1 MWPGLADNDEAAS
14 PARVRD
20 NQGLWKRKERE
31 REGGA
36 KKTWNEQSRAKGGE
50 RVKV

>member
-20 NQGLWKRKERE
+20 NQGLWERKREGERERDIERE
-31 REGGA
+31 REKGH
-36 KKTWNEQSRAKGGE
+36 KKDVE
-50 RVKV
+50 